1 MMRVRFCLAVFGA
14 ALFLSACRDGGT
26 GQAEVERETGAERIV
41 MTLQTIDSSRMED
54 LDEVIAAVNAI
65 SIPEI
70 GVEVEIR
77 LTDAVDAVD
86 AYTQYPLWISRGEQV
101 DLMMLNY
108 QDITSYTSKGMLLPL
123 DALLAE
129 QAPAIT
135 DLMETEG
142 YRLTEG
148 SIVDGRAYGVVV
160 VNDNSAS
167 GGGIWVPER
176 YIRAAGF
183 DYDER
188 HIYTLDELTQWFKR
202 WKELYPDKYPLG
214 QITSGNTY
222 STINYYG
229 RTLDGL
235 GGDVVTGVVLTQ
247 DGTEVVNLF
256 ATDLYLDFLQHMREW
271 YLAGYIYPDAA
282 ITDAGIGELAGSG
295 IVMSYPRS
303 SQPSM
308 GIEQYFGEKVV
319 CMRTS
324 EVRETGQ
331 YAKSGFWTVPVTSGC
346 PEAAMRFLNLMY
358 ENAEVANLIQWGLE
372 GKHYEI
378 LDAGRGIIGYPAGL
392 DASTV
397 WYYNPLALYGDTRRL
412 YFMGNSMGTSEQLE
426 KQRAYQEEALPNE
439 NRTRGFVYQ
448 TSSVNKEIDA
458 LSKVVER
465 YVPILES
472 GSVDLDIYYPRF
484 LQELEQAG
492 IDKVIADKQAQ
503 VDAWLVLEK

>member
-1 MMRVRFCLAVFGA
+1 MRRIRFYLAVFFFTF
-14 ALFLSACRDGGT
+14 FLSACGSERT
-26 GQAEVERETGAERIV
+26 GQAKVEPVTESECIV
-41 MTLQTIDSSRMED
+41 MTLQTIDSSRMQD

-65 SIPEI
+65 SISEI
-70 GVEVEIR
+70 GVEVEVR
-77 LTDAVDAVD
+77 LSNAIE
-86 AYTQYPLWISRGEQV
+86 AYTQYPLWLSRGDRV

-108 QDITSYTSKGMLLPL
+108 QDITSYISKGMLCPL
-123 DALLAE
+123 DTLLAG

-148 SIVDGRAYGVVV
+148 SIVDGHAYGVVV

-176 YIRAAGF
+176 YIKAAGF
-183 DYDER
+183 DYNER
-188 HIYTLDELTQWFKR
+188 HVYTLDELTQWFKR

-229 RTLDGL
+229 RTLGGL
-235 GGDVVTGVVLTQ
+235 GGDIVTGVVLTP

-256 ATDLYLDFLQHMREW
+256 ATDRYMDFLRHMREW
-271 YLAGYIYPDAA
+271 YLEGYIYPDAA
-282 ITDAGIGELAGSG
+282 ITDADVGELAGSG

-303 SQPSM
+303 SQPNM
-308 GIEQYFGEKVV
+308 GMEQYFGEKVV

-324 EVRETGQ
+324 EVREVGQ
-331 YAKSGFWTVPVTSGC
+331 YAKSGFWTIPTNSAS

-358 ENAEVANLIQWGLE
+358 ENDKVANLIQWGIE

-378 LDAGRGIIGYPAGL
+378 LDARQGIIGFPAGL

-397 WYYNPLALYGDTRRL
+397 GYYNPLGLYGDTRRI
-412 YFMGNSMGTSEQLE
+412 YSMSTSEQLE
-426 KQRAYQEEALPNE
+426 KQCAYQKEALPNE

-465 YVPILES
+465 YVPVLES
-472 GSVDLDIYYPRF
+472 GSVDLDVYYPRF

-492 IDKVIADKQAQ
+492 ISKVIADKQAQ
-503 VDAWLVLEK
+503 VDRWLDG